1 MPNSAKKTTDLN
13 FPTKT
18 DGTKDKRFSTPQFT
32 KNDGTRDMRT
42 TLTNKRK

>member
-32 KNDGTRDMRT
+32 
-42 TLTNKRK
+42 